1 MGSPKAKRR
10 QSIDKVEA
18 RKRLQSAEQ
27 SGLTLKGR
35 EKVGGGETK
44 KSQKSG
50 GETKKSQK
58 SIKSNKDLYADL
70 HANENYMFS
79 SAAEASQWE
88 DQQIVNLTTKKN
100 ARLTALAYDTA
111 AYRKKNAA
119 S

>member
-1 MGSPKAKRR
+1 
-10 QSIDKVEA
+10 
-18 RKRLQSAEQ
+18 
-27 SGLTLKGR
+27 
-35 EKVGGGETK
+35 
-44 KSQKSG
+44 
-50 GETKKSQK
+50 
-58 SIKSNKDLYADL
+58 
-70 HANENYMFS
+70 MFS